1 MPKKTTEQFIQDA
14 QEIHKDENGNP
25 IYLYTKTKYN
35 INTEHVTITCRIH
48 GDFQQT
54 PKNHL
59 QSRGCSECG
68 KIKVKNQVQ
77 STTST
82 TAEFIEKAIQ
92 VHHDENGNPLYIY
105 DEVEYVNSKTDVTIK
120 CKQGHTFI
128 QESSKHL
135 QGNGCPDCNGSKKLT
150 TAEFI
155 KRAQNIHKD
164 EDNIP
169 IYDYTN
175 TNYKNTDTEVS
186 INCPNGHTFLQTP
199 RQHIRNERGC
209 GNCMINAVST
219 TKNFIEESNKVHKNF
234 YSYSKTIFTNMK
246 NIVTITCPKHGDF
259 NQVAVCHL
267 IFKRKCKKCVEE
279 ENNKES
285 EEINNLVEQLSLENK
300 A

>member
-1 MPKKTTEQFIQDA
+1 MPKKTNEQFIQDA

-35 INTEHVTITCRIH
+35 INTEPVTITCRIH

-59 QSRGCSECG
+59 QSKGCAECG
-68 KIKVKNQVQ
+68 KIKIKNQVQ

-82 TAEFIEKAIQ
+82 TAEFIEKAIL
-92 VHHDENGNPLYIY
+92 VHHDNEGNPLYFY
-105 DEVEYVNSKTDVTIK
+105 DEVDYVNSKTDVTIK

-128 QESSKHL
+128 QEASKHL
-135 QGNGCPDCNGSKKLT
+135 QGNGCPDCNSSKKLT

-164 EDNIP
+164 EDNVP
-169 IYDYTN
+169 FYDYSP
-175 TNYKNTDTEVS
+175 TNYVNLKTKVF
-186 INCPNGHTFLQTP
+186 INCPNGHQFEQIPNNHL
-199 RQHIRNERGC
+199 NNFRGC
-209 GNCMINAVST
+209 ATCFSHCITFTQQFVN
-219 TKNFIEESNKVHKNF
+219 ESNKVHSNF
-234 YSYSKTIFTNMK
+234 YDYSKTMYTNMR

-259 NQVAVCHL
+259 NQVAACHL
-267 IFKRKCKKCVEE
+267 IFKRKCKKCIEE

-285 EEINNLVEQLSLENK
+285 EETNNLVEQLSLENK